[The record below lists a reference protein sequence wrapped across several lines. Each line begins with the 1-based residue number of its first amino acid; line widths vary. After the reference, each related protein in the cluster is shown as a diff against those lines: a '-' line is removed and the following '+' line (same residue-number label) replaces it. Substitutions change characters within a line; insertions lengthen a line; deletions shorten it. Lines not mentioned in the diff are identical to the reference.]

1 MAGSITEKSII
12 NDYAEGPVVT
22 NDPSRSSRLFVF
34 FIGKW
39 GGSHLS
45 WRGNPQIRTLTW
57 RLTVLS
63 FWWEFQVVFFIGTI
77 NHKISQ
83 SEIAPVSEIA
93 LRLNQQSRAKH
104 KSKLRRTNLTPNTRD
119 SILFF
124 AHSLEWD
131 SQFDLFSYQFDWASS
146 LILYHY
152 FSYWNSK
159 LRSLG
164 SLFTS
169 GLPCPPE
176 GREVTRSQ
184 RKKNAF
190 CLEFAT

>member
-1 MAGSITEKSII
+1 MTQ
-12 NDYAEGPVVT
+12 AEGPAY
-22 NDPSRSSRLFVF
+22 
-34 FIGKW
+34 
-39 GGSHLS
+39 
-45 WRGNPQIRTLTW
+45 
-57 RLTVLS
+57 LS
-63 FWWEFQVVFFIGTI
+63 FLLANEEEAICHGEAILKYVLWPDGLPFLASDGNSKSYFSSEPSIIRLASQKVF
-77 NHKISQ
+77 
-83 SEIAPVSEIA
+83 APVSEIA

-124 AHSLEWD
+124 GHSLEWD

-184 RKKNAF
+184 RKKIPSA
-190 CLEFAT
+190 